1 MIFPKFRAKVLLPV
15 PRPVTI
21 FGRRMSKN
29 SQITILKVAETAGVS
44 KQTVSRVINNHPDV
58 ADITRKHVQK
68 VIDELGYHP
77 SAVARSLTKQRT
89 HTIAVVTAGLNLVG
103 PSNVLNG
110 ITLKAEELGYALLIK
125 NLAGFRIDD
134 YQGLVRFLNEMRVEG
149 VAWACPDIQHYRQQS
164 IEKLSTLPTPVVF
177 QGSSPIE
184 NALFVTVDNY
194 AGGCRATQH
203 LIDQGFRNIAHISGP
218 LAFADAEERKSGWA
232 DTLLKAGL
240 PPSSLNSAEGD
251 WSAASGATAVVELMN
266 TYPEMDAIFVA
277 NDQMAIGAMQIIKE
291 RGLQIPGDIAMIG
304 YDNIAESAFSSPP
317 LTTIAQDFELMGAKT
332 IELLVDVIN
341 AQRDGNDLSALQPIR
356 LPADLIV
363 RKSSLRRVEV
373 A

>member
-1 MIFPKFRAKVLLPV
+1 
-15 PRPVTI
+15 
-21 FGRRMSKN
+21 MSKKN
-29 SQITILKVAETAGVS
+29 QITILKVAETAGVS

-58 ADITRKHVQK
+58 ADVTRKHIQQ
-68 VIDELGYHP
+68 VINELGYHP

-103 PSNVLNG
+103 PSSVLNG
-110 ITLKAEELGYALLIK
+110 ITLKAEQLGYALLIK

-134 YQGLVRFLNEMRVEG
+134 YQGLVRFLSEMRVEG
-149 VAWACPDIQHYRQQS
+149 VAWACPDIEHYRQES
-164 IEKLSTLPTPVVF
+164 IEKLSRLPTPVVF

-203 LIDQGFRNIAHISGP
+203 LIDQGFHNIAHITGP
-218 LAFADAEERKSGWA
+218 LAFADAEARKSGWT
-232 DTLLKAGL
+232 DTLEKAGMH
-240 PPSSLNSAEGD
+240 AGRFHWTEGD
-251 WSAASGATAVVELMN
+251 WSAASGAQAVVELMH

-277 NDQMAIGAMQIIKE
+277 NDQMAIGAMQIIQE
-291 RGLQIPGDIAMIG
+291 RGLQIPGDVAIIG

-341 AQRDGNDLSALQPIR
+341 AQRDGNDLSVIRPIR
-356 LPADLIV
+356 LPAELIV
-363 RKSSLRRVEV
+363 RKSSLRTVDV
-373 A
+373 SK

>member
-1 MIFPKFRAKVLLPV
+1 
-15 PRPVTI
+15 
-21 FGRRMSKN
+21 
-29 SQITILKVAETAGVS
+29 
-44 KQTVSRVINNHPDV
+44 
-58 ADITRKHVQK
+58 
-68 VIDELGYHP
+68 
-77 SAVARSLTKQRT
+77 
-89 HTIAVVTAGLNLVG
+89 
-103 PSNVLNG
+103 
-110 ITLKAEELGYALLIK
+110 
-125 NLAGFRIDD
+125 
-134 YQGLVRFLNEMRVEG
+134 
-149 VAWACPDIQHYRQQS
+149 
-164 IEKLSTLPTPVVF
+164 
-177 QGSSPIE
+177 
-184 NALFVTVDNY
+184 
-194 AGGCRATQH
+194 
-203 LIDQGFRNIAHISGP
+203 GP
-218 LAFADAEERKSGWA
+218 LAFADAEERKSGWS

-251 WSAASGATAVVELMN
+251 WSAASGAAAVVELMK

-317 LTTIAQDFELMGAKT
+317 LTTIAQDFESMGAKT

-363 RKSSLRRVEV
+363 RKSSLRRVAV

>member
-1 MIFPKFRAKVLLPV
+1 MNR
-15 PRPVTI
+15 
-21 FGRRMSKN
+21 N
-29 SQITILKVAETAGVS
+29 DQITILKVAKTAGVS

-58 ADITRKHVQK
+58 ADSTRKHVQN

-103 PSNVLNG
+103 PSSVLNG
-110 ITLKAEELGYALLIK
+110 ITLKAEEFGYALLIR
-125 NLAGFRIDD
+125 NLTGFRIDD

-149 VAWACPDIQHYRQQS
+149 VAWACPDIEHYRQES
-164 IEKLSTLPTPVVF
+164 IEKLSRLPTPVVF

-194 AGGCRATQH
+194 AGGCQATQH
-203 LIDQGFRNIAHISGP
+203 LIDQGFHNIAHISGP
-218 LAFADAEERKSGWA
+218 LAFADAEARKSGWS
-232 DTLLKAGL
+232 DTLEKTGRHA
-240 PPSSLNSAEGD
+240 SRSHWAEGN
-251 WSAASGATAVVELMN
+251 WSAASGAKAVLELMD

-277 NDQMAIGAMQIIKE
+277 NDQMAIGAMQTIQE
-291 RGLQIPGDIAMIG
+291 RGLQIPGDIAIIG

-317 LTTIAQDFELMGAKT
+317 LTTVAQDFELMGAKT

-341 AQRDGNDLSALQPIR
+341 AQRDGKNFSALQPVR
-356 LPADLIV
+356 LPADLVI
-363 RKSSLRRVEV
+363 RKSSLRKIEV
-373 A
+373 SN

>member
-1 MIFPKFRAKVLLPV
+1 VSR
-15 PRPVTI
+15 
-21 FGRRMSKN
+21 N
-29 SQITILKVAETAGVS
+29 NQITILKVAKTAGVS

-58 ADITRKHVQK
+58 ADITRKHVQE

-103 PSNVLNG
+103 PSSVLNG
-110 ITLKAEELGYALLIK
+110 ITLKAEELKYALLIK

-149 VAWACPDIQHYRQQS
+149 IAWACPDIEHYRQES
-164 IEKLSTLPTPVVF
+164 IEKLSRLPTPVVF
-177 QGSSPIE
+177 QGASPIE

-194 AGGCRATQH
+194 AGGCAATQH
-203 LIDQGFRNIAHISGP
+203 LIDQGFQNIAHISGP
-218 LAFADAEERKSGWA
+218 LAFADAEARKSGWTH
-232 DTLLKAGL
+232 TLEKAGKHVGQL
-240 PPSSLNSAEGD
+240 HWAEGN
-251 WSAASGATAVVELMN
+251 WSAASGAKAAIELLD
-266 TYPEMDAIFVA
+266 TYPEMDAIFIA
-277 NDQMAIGAMQIIKE
+277 NDQMAMGAMQVIQE
-291 RGLQIPGDIAMIG
+291 RGLRIPGDIAIIG

-317 LTTIAQDFELMGAKT
+317 LSTIAQDFELMGAKT

-341 AQRDGNDLSALQPIR
+341 VQRDGNDMAAIRPIR

-363 RKSSLRRVEV
+363 RKSSLRTV

>member
-1 MIFPKFRAKVLLPV
+1 MN
-15 PRPVTI
+15 
-21 FGRRMSKN
+21 KN
-29 SQITILKVAETAGVS
+29 DQITILKVAKTAGVS

-103 PSNVLNG
+103 PSSVLNG

-149 VAWACPDIQHYRQQS
+149 VAWACPDIEHYRQEV
-164 IEKLSTLPTPVVF
+164 IEKLSSLPTPVVF
-177 QGSSPIE
+177 QGSAPLQH
-184 NALFVTVDNY
+184 ALFVIVDNY
-194 AGGCRATQH
+194 AGGCQATQH
-203 LIDQGFRNIAHISGP
+203 LLDQGFRSIAHISGP
-218 LAFADAEERKSGWA
+218 INFADAEERKSGWS
-232 DTLLKAGL
+232 DTLQKADL
-240 PPSSLNSAEGD
+240 QPSPLHSAEGD
-251 WSAASGATAVVELMN
+251 WSAASGAKAVVELLD

-277 NDQMAIGAMQIIKE
+277 NDQMAIGAMQTIQE
-291 RGLQIPGDIAMIG
+291 RGLQIPGDIAIIG

-332 IELLVDVIN
+332 IELLVGVIN
-341 AQRDGNDLSALQPIR
+341 AQRNGKDLSALQPVR

-363 RKSSLRRVEV
+363 RKSSLRSVEV
-373 A
+373 SK